1 MKMGI
6 YWTYLKIID
15 PNLIFNV
22 DICMNTKNFFPSS
35 NLIEISKKATI
46 LEKDQEFYLINDWR
60 DNRNPKSLQQILNSY
75 LRLAISYA
83 RKYSSYGLPIDDL
96 IHEGV
101 LGIMHALDKF
111 DTSKDFRLSTYASWW
126 IRASIQDYILKN
138 WSVVRTGSTASQKA
152 LFFNLKK
159 IKHQINDLSREFM
172 GQDEIKKVSDMLN
185 VKSIEVQ
192 NMESRLTGGDL
203 YLNQKVDNETENDLM
218 SLLADDRQNPEE
230 SYEDLNDKKIKKD
243 FINQAIDTLNERE
256 KTIIRLRKFKEKS
269 ITLDELGKMLKISK
283 ERVRQIETKALEKLK
298 KSLLEVSQQNKE
310 FFI

>member
-1 MKMGI
+1 MI
-6 YWTYLKIID
+6 TYK
-15 PNLIFNV
+15 
-22 DICMNTKNFFPSS
+22 
-35 NLIEISKKATI
+35 SKLVEFSKQAAI
-46 LEKDQEFYLINDWR
+46 LEKEEEFELINDWR
-60 DNRNPKSLQQILNSY
+60 DTKNPKSLQKILDAY
-75 LRLAISYA
+75 LRLAVSYA
-83 RKYSSYGLPIDDL
+83 RKYSSYGLSLDDL

-159 IKHQINDLSREFM
+159 IKQQINDVSREFM
-172 GQDEIKKVSDMLN
+172 GQSEIDKVSNMLN

-192 NMESRLTGGDL
+192 NMESRLTSGDL
-203 YLNQKVDNETENDLM
+203 HLNQKVDSESENDLM
-218 SLLADDRQNPEE
+218 SLLPDERQNPEE
-230 SYEDLNDKKIKKD
+230 IYEDFNDKNVKKNYIARAIETLND
-243 FINQAIDTLNERE
+243 RE
-256 KTIIRLRKFKEKS
+256 KTIINLRKFKEKS

-298 KSLLEVSQQNKE
+298 KAILDISQQDKE
-310 FFI
+310 FFV

>member
-1 MKMGI
+1 MS
-6 YWTYLKIID
+6 
-15 PNLIFNV
+15 F
-22 DICMNTKNFFPSS
+22 KNYFHSN
-35 NLIEISKKATI
+35 NLIELSKKAAI
-46 LEKDQEFYLINDWR
+46 LEKDEEFKLINAWR
-60 DNRNPKSLQQILNSY
+60 DTKTPRSLQKILNSY

-101 LGIMHALDKF
+101 LGIMHALEKF

-159 IKHQINDLSREFM
+159 IKQQINDVSREFM
-172 GQDEIKKVSDMLN
+172 GQDEINKVSNMLN
-185 VKSIEVQ
+185 VKSLEVQ

-203 YLNQKVDNETENDLM
+203 HLNQKVDNDSENDLM

-230 SYEDLNDKKIKKD
+230 SFEDFNDKNIKKD
-243 FINQAIDTLNERE
+243 FINKAIDTLSERE
-256 KTIIRLRKFKEKS
+256 KIIIKLRKFREKS
-269 ITLDELGKMLKISK
+269 ITLDELGQKLKISK
-283 ERVRQIETKALEKLK
+283 ERVRQIETKALGKLK
-298 KSLLEVSQQNKE
+298 KSLLEISQQNKE

>member
-1 MKMGI
+1 MV
-6 YWTYLKIID
+6 
-15 PNLIFNV
+15 N
-22 DICMNTKNFFPSS
+22 KNYYFSN
-35 NLIEISKKATI
+35 NLIEISKKAAI
-46 LEKDQEFYLINDWR
+46 LEKDEEFYLINDWR
-60 DNRNPKSLQQILNSY
+60 DNRSPKSLQKILNSY
-75 LRLAISYA
+75 LRLAVSYA

-159 IKHQINDLSREFM
+159 IKQQINDVSKEFM
-172 GQDEIKKVSDMLN
+172 GQEEVDKVSSMLN
-185 VKSIEVQ
+185 VKSIDVQ

-203 YLNQKVDNETENDLM
+203 HLNQKVDNESENDLM
-218 SLLADDRQNPEE
+218 SLLADERENPEE
-230 SYEDLNDKKIKKD
+230 TYEDFNDKKIKKD
-243 FINQAIDTLNERE
+243 FINRAIDTLNERE
-256 KTIIRLRKFKEKS
+256 KTIITLRKFREKS
-269 ITLDELGKMLKISK
+269 ITLDELGQKLKISK

-298 KSLLEVSQQNKE
+298 KSLLDISQQNQE

>member
-1 MKMGI
+1 M
-6 YWTYLKIID
+6 
-15 PNLIFNV
+15 V
-22 DICMNTKNFFPSS
+22 TKNFFFSN
-35 NLIEISKKATI
+35 NLIELSKKAAI
-46 LEKDQEFYLINDWR
+46 LEKDEEFYLINDWR
-60 DNRNPKSLQQILNSY
+60 DNKTPKSLQKILNSY
-75 LRLAISYA
+75 LRLAVSYA

-101 LGIMHALDKF
+101 LGIMHALEKF

-159 IKHQINDLSREFM
+159 IKQQINDVSREFM
-172 GQDEIKKVSDMLN
+172 GQEELNKVSNMLN

-203 YLNQKVDNETENDLM
+203 HLNQKVDNETENDLM
-218 SLLADDRQNPEE
+218 SLLADERQNPEE
-230 SYEDLNDKKIKKD
+230 TYEDFNDKNIKKD
-243 FINQAIDTLNERE
+243 FINKAIDTLNERE
-256 KTIIRLRKFKEKS
+256 KTIIRLRKFRERS
-269 ITLDELGKMLKISK
+269 ITLDELGQKLKISK

-298 KSLLEVSQQNKE
+298 KALLDISQQNKE
-310 FFI
+310 FFV

>member
-1 MKMGI
+1 MS
-6 YWTYLKIID
+6 
-15 PNLIFNV
+15 FN
-22 DICMNTKNFFPSS
+22 NYFFSS
-35 NLIEISKKATI
+35 NLIEISKKAKI
-46 LEKDQEFYLINDWR
+46 LEKKQEFELINDWR
-60 DNRNPKSLQQILNSY
+60 DNRNPNSLRQILNSY
-75 LRLAISYA
+75 LRLAVSYA

-159 IKHQINDLSREFM
+159 IKHQINDVSREFM
-172 GQDEIKKVSDMLN
+172 GQEEINKVSDMLN

-203 YLNQKVDNETENDLM
+203 YLNQKVDSETENDLM

-243 FINQAIDTLNERE
+243 YINKAIDTLNERE

-269 ITLDELGKMLKISK
+269 ITLDELGQMLKISK

-298 KSLLEVSQQNKE
+298 KSLLEVSQQSQA

>member
-1 MKMGI
+1 MSI
-6 YWTYLKIID
+6 
-15 PNLIFNV
+15 N
-22 DICMNTKNFFPSS
+22 KNFYSS
-35 NLIEISKKATI
+35 SLVEFSKKASI
-46 LEKDQEFYLINDWR
+46 LEKEEEFILIDDWR
-60 DNRNPKSLQQILNSY
+60 DNKNPKSLQKILNAY
-75 LRLAISYA
+75 LRLAVSYA
-83 RKYSSYGLPIDDL
+83 RKYSSYGLPLDDL

-111 DTSKDFRLSTYASWW
+111 DTKKDFRLSTYASWW

-159 IKHQINDLSREFM
+159 IKQQINDVSREFM
-172 GQDEIKKVSDMLN
+172 GQSEINKVSNMLN

-203 YLNQKVDNETENDLM
+203 HLNQKVDSDSENDLM

-230 SYEDLNDKKIKKD
+230 SYEDFNDKKVKKD
-243 FINQAIDTLNERE
+243 YIAAAIDTLNDRE
-256 KTIIRLRKFKEKS
+256 KTIINLRKFKEKS
-269 ITLDELGKMLKISK
+269 ITLDELGQKLKISK

-298 KSLLEVSQQNKE
+298 TAILSISQQNKE

>member
-1 MKMGI
+1 M
-6 YWTYLKIID
+6 
-15 PNLIFNV
+15 V
-22 DICMNTKNFFPSS
+22 SKNFVFSN
-35 NLIEISKKATI
+35 NLIELSKRASI
-46 LEKDQEFYLINDWR
+46 LEKDEEFQLINDWR
-60 DNRNPKSLQQILNSY
+60 ENKTPRSLQKILNSY
-75 LRLAISYA
+75 LRLAVSYA

-101 LGIMHALDKF
+101 LGIMHALEKF
-111 DTSKDFRLSTYASWW
+111 DTSRDFRLSTYASWW

-159 IKHQINDLSREFM
+159 IKQQINDISREFM
-172 GQDEIKKVSDMLN
+172 GQNEINKVSNMLN
-185 VKSIEVQ
+185 VKSIDVQ

-203 YLNQKVDNETENDLM
+203 HLNQKVDNDTENDLM

-230 SYEDLNDKKIKKD
+230 TFEEFKDKKIKKD
-243 FINQAIDTLNERE
+243 FINKAIDTLNERE
-256 KTIIRLRKFKEKS
+256 KTIIRLRKFREKS
-269 ITLDELGKMLKISK
+269 ITLDELGQKLKISK

-298 KSLLEVSQQNKE
+298 RSLLEISNQNKE

>member
-1 MKMGI
+1 MA
-6 YWTYLKIID
+6 
-15 PNLIFNV
+15 
-22 DICMNTKNFFPSS
+22 TKNIFFSN
-35 NLIEISKKATI
+35 NLIELSKKASI
-46 LEKDQEFYLINDWR
+46 LEKDEEFYLINDWR
-60 DNRNPKSLQQILNSY
+60 DNKTPKSLQKILNSY
-75 LRLAISYA
+75 LRLAVSYA

-101 LGIMHALDKF
+101 LGIMHALEKF

-159 IKHQINDLSREFM
+159 IKQQINDVSREFM
-172 GQDEIKKVSDMLN
+172 GQNEINKVSNMLN

-203 YLNQKVDNETENDLM
+203 HLNQRVDNDNENDLM

-230 SYEDLNDKKIKKD
+230 SFEDFNDKNIKKD
-243 FINQAIDTLNERE
+243 FINKAIDTLNDRE
-256 KTIIRLRKFKEKS
+256 KTIIRLRKFREKS
-269 ITLDELGKMLKISK
+269 ITLDELGQKLKISK

-298 KSLLEVSQQNKE
+298 KTLLEISQQNKE

>member
-1 MKMGI
+1 MVAK
-6 YWTYLKIID
+6 YS
-15 PNLIFNV
+15 
-22 DICMNTKNFFPSS
+22 FFSS
-35 NLIEISKKATI
+35 SLIEHSKKGAI
-46 LEKDQEFYLINDWR
+46 LEKHEEFQLINDWR
-60 DNRNPKSLQQILNSY
+60 DNKTPKSLQKILNSY
-75 LRLAISYA
+75 LRLAVSYA

-101 LGIMHALDKF
+101 LGIMHALEKF

-159 IKHQINDLSREFM
+159 IKQQINDVSREFM
-172 GQDEIKKVSDMLN
+172 GQEELNKISNMLN

-192 NMESRLTGGDL
+192 NMESRLTAGDL
-203 YLNQKVDNETENDLM
+203 HLNQKVDNETENDLM

-230 SYEDLNDKKIKKD
+230 TYEDFNDKNIKKD
-243 FINQAIDTLNERE
+243 FINKAIDTLNERE
-256 KTIIRLRKFKEKS
+256 KTIVRLRKFREKS
-269 ITLDELGKMLKISK
+269 ITLDELGQKLKISK

-298 KSLLEVSQQNKE
+298 KSLLDISQQNKE

>member
-1 MKMGI
+1 MVIKN
-6 YWTYLKIID
+6 YFFSN
-15 PNLIFNV
+15 NLV
-22 DICMNTKNFFPSS
+22 E
-35 NLIEISKKATI
+35 LSKKAAI
-46 LEKDQEFYLINDWR
+46 LEKDEEFMLINDWR
-60 DNRNPKSLQQILNSY
+60 DNKTPRSLQKILNSY
-75 LRLAISYA
+75 LRLAVSYA

-101 LGIMHALDKF
+101 LGIMHALEKF

-159 IKHQINDLSREFM
+159 IKQQINDVSREFM
-172 GQDEIKKVSDMLN
+172 GQDEINKVSSMLN
-185 VKSIEVQ
+185 VKSLEVQ
-192 NMESRLTGGDL
+192 NMESRLSGGDL
-203 YLNQKVDNETENDLM
+203 HLNQKVDNETENDLM

-230 SYEDLNDKKIKKD
+230 TYEDFNDKNIKKD
-243 FINQAIDTLNERE
+243 FINKAIDTLNDRER
-256 KTIIRLRKFKEKS
+256 TIIRLRKFREKS
-269 ITLDELGKMLKISK
+269 ITLDELGQKLRISK

-298 KSLLEVSQQNKE
+298 KSLLEISQQNKE

>member
-1 MKMGI
+1 M
-6 YWTYLKIID
+6 LSRNRFFSNNIIE
-15 PNLIFNV
+15 L
-22 DICMNTKNFFPSS
+22 
-35 NLIEISKKATI
+35 SKKAAI
-46 LEKDQEFYLINDWR
+46 LEKEEEFYLINDWR
-60 DNRNPKSLQQILNSY
+60 DNKTPKSLQKILNSY

-101 LGIMHALDKF
+101 LGIMHALEKF

-159 IKHQINDLSREFM
+159 IKQQINDVSREFM
-172 GQDEIKKVSDMLN
+172 GQEELNKVSNMLN

-203 YLNQKVDNETENDLM
+203 HLNQKVDNETENDLM
-218 SLLADDRQNPEE
+218 SLLADERQNPEE
-230 SYEDLNDKKIKKD
+230 TYEDFNDKNIKKD
-243 FINQAIDTLNERE
+243 FINRAIDTLNERE
-256 KTIIRLRKFKEKS
+256 KTIIRFRKFREKS
-269 ITLDELGKMLKISK
+269 ITLDELGQKLKISK

-298 KSLLEVSQQNKE
+298 KALLDISQQNKE

>member
-1 MKMGI
+1 MSFSK
-6 YWTYLKIID
+6 Y
-15 PNLIFNV
+15 
-22 DICMNTKNFFPSS
+22 FFSN
-35 NLIEISKKATI
+35 NLIEMSKKADI
-46 LEKDQEFYLINDWR
+46 LEKDEEFKLIDDWR
-60 DNRNPKSLQQILNSY
+60 DNRTPKSLQKILSSY
-75 LRLAISYA
+75 LRLAVSYA

-159 IKHQINDLSREFM
+159 IKQQINDVSSEFM
-172 GQDEIKKVSDMLN
+172 GQDEINKVSNMLN
-185 VKSIEVQ
+185 VKSLEVQ

-203 YLNQKVDNETENDLM
+203 HLNQKVDNDTENDLM
-218 SLLADDRQNPEE
+218 SLLADERQNPEE
-230 SYEDLNDKKIKKD
+230 SFEDYNDKKIKKD
-243 FINQAIDTLNERE
+243 FIHKAINTLNKRE
-256 KTIIRLRKFKEKS
+256 KTIIELRKFKEKS
-269 ITLDELGKMLKISK
+269 ITLDELGKTLKISK

-298 KSLLEVSQQNKE
+298 KSLLEISQQNKE

>member
-1 MKMGI
+1 MVAK
-6 YWTYLKIID
+6 YS
-15 PNLIFNV
+15 
-22 DICMNTKNFFPSS
+22 FFSS
-35 NLIEISKKATI
+35 SLIEHSKKGAI
-46 LEKDQEFYLINDWR
+46 LEKHEEFRLINDWR
-60 DNRNPKSLQQILNSY
+60 DNKTPKSLQKILNSY
-75 LRLAISYA
+75 LRLAVSYA

-101 LGIMHALDKF
+101 LGIMHALEKF

-159 IKHQINDLSREFM
+159 IKQQINDVSREFM
-172 GQDEIKKVSDMLN
+172 GQEELNKISNMLN

-192 NMESRLTGGDL
+192 NMESRLTAGDL
-203 YLNQKVDNETENDLM
+203 HLNQKVDNETENDLM

-230 SYEDLNDKKIKKD
+230 TYEDFNDKNIKKD
-243 FINQAIDTLNERE
+243 FINKAIDTLNERE
-256 KTIIRLRKFKEKS
+256 KTIVRLRKFREKS
-269 ITLDELGKMLKISK
+269 ITLDELGQKLKISK

-298 KSLLEVSQQNKE
+298 KSLLDISQQNKE

>member
-1 MKMGI
+1 MSYKR
-6 YWTYLKIID
+6 
-15 PNLIFNV
+15 
-22 DICMNTKNFFPSS
+22 NFFSN
-35 NLIEISKKATI
+35 NLIEFSKKASI
-46 LEKDQEFYLINDWR
+46 LEKEEEFNLINDWR
-60 DNRNPKSLQQILNSY
+60 DNKNPIALQKILNSY
-75 LRLAISYA
+75 LRLAVSYA
-83 RKYSSYGLPIDDL
+83 RKFTSYGLPIDDL

-101 LGIMHALDKF
+101 LGIMHALEKF

-159 IKHQINDLSREFM
+159 IKQQINDVSREFM
-172 GQDEIKKVSDMLN
+172 GQREIDKVSNMLN

-203 YLNQKVDNETENDLM
+203 FLNQNIDNESESDFM
-218 SLLADDRQNPEE
+218 GLLADERENPEE
-230 SYEDLNDKKIKKD
+230 NYENINDKKVKKD
-243 FINQAIDTLNERE
+243 LINKAINTLNERE
-256 KTIIRLRKFKEKS
+256 KKIIRLRKFKEKS

-298 KSLLEVSQQNKE
+298 KTLLEISQQNKE

>member
-1 MKMGI
+1 MTI
-6 YWTYLKIID
+6 
-15 PNLIFNV
+15 
-22 DICMNTKNFFPSS
+22 KNFFFSN
-35 NLIEISKKATI
+35 NLIELSKKAAI
-46 LEKDQEFYLINDWR
+46 LEKEEEFYLINDWR
-60 DNRNPKSLQQILNSY
+60 DNKTPKSLQKILNSY
-75 LRLAISYA
+75 LRLAVSYA

-101 LGIMHALDKF
+101 LGIMHALEKF

-159 IKHQINDLSREFM
+159 IKQKINDVSREFM
-172 GQDEIKKVSDMLN
+172 GQKEIDEVSKMLN
-185 VKSIEVQ
+185 VKSLEVQ

-203 YLNQKVDNETENDLM
+203 YLNQKVDNDTENDLM

-230 SYEDLNDKKIKKD
+230 SFEDFNDKNIKKD
-243 FINQAIDTLNERE
+243 FINKAIDTLNERE
-256 KTIIRLRKFKEKS
+256 KTIVRLRKFREKS
-269 ITLDELGKMLKISK
+269 ITLDELGQKLKISK

-298 KSLLEVSQQNKE
+298 KSLLDISQQNKE

>member
-1 MKMGI
+1 M
-6 YWTYLKIID
+6 
-15 PNLIFNV
+15 V
-22 DICMNTKNFFPSS
+22 SKNFFFSN
-35 NLIEISKKATI
+35 NLIELSKKASI
-46 LEKDQEFYLINDWR
+46 LEKDEEFQLINDWR
-60 DNRNPKSLQQILNSY
+60 ENKSPRSLQKILNSY
-75 LRLAISYA
+75 LRLAVSFA

-101 LGIMHALDKF
+101 LGIMHALEKF

-159 IKHQINDLSREFM
+159 IKQQINDVSREFM
-172 GQDEIKKVSDMLN
+172 GQNEINKVSNMLN
-185 VKSIEVQ
+185 VKSIDVQ

-203 YLNQKVDNETENDLM
+203 HLNQKVDNDTENDLM

-230 SYEDLNDKKIKKD
+230 TFEEFNDKNIKKD
-243 FINQAIDTLNERE
+243 FINKAIDTLNDRE
-256 KTIIRLRKFKEKS
+256 KTIIRLRKFREKS
-269 ITLDELGKMLKISK
+269 ITLDELGQKLKISK

-298 KSLLEVSQQNKE
+298 KSLLEISNQNKE

>member
-1 MKMGI
+1 M
-6 YWTYLKIID
+6 
-15 PNLIFNV
+15 V
-22 DICMNTKNFFPSS
+22 SKNFFFSN
-35 NLIEISKKATI
+35 NLIELSKKAAI
-46 LEKDQEFYLINDWR
+46 LEKEEEFYLINDWR
-60 DNRNPKSLQQILNSY
+60 DNKTPKSLQKILNSY
-75 LRLAISYA
+75 LRLAVSFA
-83 RKYSSYGLPIDDL
+83 RKYSSYGLPLDDL

-101 LGIMHALDKF
+101 LGIMHALEKF

-159 IKHQINDLSREFM
+159 IKQQINDVSREFM
-172 GQDEIKKVSDMLN
+172 GQEEINKVSNMLK

-203 YLNQKVDNETENDLM
+203 HLNQKVDNETENDLM

-230 SYEDLNDKKIKKD
+230 SFEEFNDKNIKKD
-243 FINQAIDTLNERE
+243 FINKAIDTLNDRE
-256 KTIIRLRKFKEKS
+256 KTIIRLRKFRERS
-269 ITLDELGKMLKISK
+269 ITLDELGQKLKISK

-298 KSLLEVSQQNKE
+298 KSLLDISQQNKE
-310 FFI
+310 FFV

>member
-1 MKMGI
+1 M
-6 YWTYLKIID
+6 
-15 PNLIFNV
+15 V
-22 DICMNTKNFFPSS
+22 SKNFLFSN
-35 NLIEISKKATI
+35 NLIELSKKASI
-46 LEKDQEFYLINDWR
+46 LEKEEEFELINDWR
-60 DNRNPKSLQQILNSY
+60 DNKTPRSLQKILNSY
-75 LRLAISYA
+75 LRLAVSYA

-101 LGIMHALDKF
+101 LGIMHALEKF

-159 IKHQINDLSREFM
+159 IKQQINDVSREFM
-172 GQDEIKKVSDMLN
+172 GQNEINKVSNMLN
-185 VKSIEVQ
+185 VKSIDIQ

-203 YLNQKVDNETENDLM
+203 HLNQKVDSDSENDLI
-218 SLLADDRQNPEE
+218 SLLADERQNPEE
-230 SYEDLNDKKIKKD
+230 TFEEFNDKNIKKD
-243 FINQAIDTLNERE
+243 FINKAIDTLNDRE
-256 KTIIRLRKFKEKS
+256 KTIIRLRKFREKS
-269 ITLDELGKMLKISK
+269 ITLDELGQKLKISK

-298 KSLLEVSQQNKE
+298 RSLLEISNQNKE

>member
-1 MKMGI
+1 MAS
-6 YWTYLKIID
+6 
-15 PNLIFNV
+15 
-22 DICMNTKNFFPSS
+22 KNFFFSS
-35 NLIEISKKATI
+35 NLIELSKKAKI
-46 LEKDQEFYLINDWR
+46 LEKDEEFYLINDWR
-60 DNRNPKSLQQILNSY
+60 DNKTPRSLQKILNSY
-75 LRLAISYA
+75 LRLAVSYA

-101 LGIMHALDKF
+101 LGIMHALEKF

-159 IKHQINDLSREFM
+159 IKQQINDVSREFM
-172 GQDEIKKVSDMLN
+172 GQNEINKVSNLLN
-185 VKSIEVQ
+185 VKSIDVQ

-203 YLNQKVDNETENDLM
+203 HLNQKVDNDTENDLM
-218 SLLADDRQNPEE
+218 SLLADERQNPEE
-230 SYEDLNDKKIKKD
+230 TLEEFNDKKVKKN
-243 FINQAIDTLNERE
+243 FINEAIDTLNERE
-256 KTIIRLRKFKEKS
+256 KIIIRLRKFTEKS
-269 ITLDELGKMLKISK
+269 ITLDELGKKLKISK

-298 KSLLEVSQQNKE
+298 RSLLDISNQNKE

>member
-1 MKMGI
+1 MS
-6 YWTYLKIID
+6 
-15 PNLIFNV
+15 FN
-22 DICMNTKNFFPSS
+22 NYFSSS
-35 NLIEISKKATI
+35 NLVEISKKAKI
-46 LEKDQEFYLINDWR
+46 LEKKQEFELINDWR
-60 DNRNPKSLQQILNSY
+60 DNRNPNSLRQILNSY
-75 LRLAISYA
+75 LRLAVSYA

-159 IKHQINDLSREFM
+159 IKHQINDVSREFM
-172 GQDEIKKVSDMLN
+172 GQEEINKVSDMLN

-230 SYEDLNDKKIKKD
+230 SFEDLNDKKIKKD
-243 FINQAIDTLNERE
+243 YINKAINTLNERE

-269 ITLDELGKMLKISK
+269 ITLDELGQMLKISK

-298 KSLLEVSQQNKE
+298 KSLLEVSQQNQA

>member
-1 MKMGI
+1 M
-6 YWTYLKIID
+6 
-15 PNLIFNV
+15 V
-22 DICMNTKNFFPSS
+22 QKNFFFSN
-35 NLIEISKKATI
+35 NLIELSKKASI
-46 LEKDQEFYLINDWR
+46 LEKDEEFSLINDWR
-60 DNRNPKSLQQILNSY
+60 DNKTPSSLQKILNSY
-75 LRLAISYA
+75 LRLAVSYA

-101 LGIMHALDKF
+101 LGIMHALEKF

-159 IKHQINDLSREFM
+159 IKQKINDVSREFM
-172 GQDEIKKVSDMLN
+172 GQEEINKVSNMLN
-185 VKSIEVQ
+185 VKSLEVQ

-203 YLNQKVDNETENDLM
+203 HLNQKVDNDTENDLM

-230 SYEDLNDKKIKKD
+230 TFEDFNDKNIKKD
-243 FINQAIDTLNERE
+243 FINRAIDTLNDRER
-256 KTIIRLRKFKEKS
+256 KIIRLRKFREKS
-269 ITLDELGKMLKISK
+269 VTLDELGKILKISK

-298 KSLLEVSQQNKE
+298 KSLLDISQQNKE

>member
-1 MKMGI
+1 
-6 YWTYLKIID
+6 
-15 PNLIFNV
+15 
-22 DICMNTKNFFPSS
+22 MNTKNFFPSS

-172 GQDEIKKVSDMLN
+172 GQDEINKVSDMLN

>member
-1 MKMGI
+1 MFK
-6 YWTYLKIID
+6 
-15 PNLIFNV
+15 
-22 DICMNTKNFFPSS
+22 NTNFTS
-35 NLIEISKKATI
+35 NLIEFSKKASI
-46 LEKDQEFYLINDWR
+46 LQKDDEFYLINDWR
-60 DNRNPKSLQQILNSY
+60 DNKNPKSLQKILDAY
-75 LRLAISYA
+75 LRLAVSYA

-101 LGIMHALDKF
+101 LGIMHALEKF

-159 IKHQINDLSREFM
+159 IKNQINEVSREFM
-172 GQDEIKKVSDMLN
+172 GQNEIDQVSNMLN

-203 YLNQKVDNETENDLM
+203 HLNQKVDNDSENDLM
-218 SLLADDRQNPEE
+218 SLLADERQNPEE
-230 SYEDLNDKKIKKD
+230 VFEDFNDQKVKKNFINEALNTLND
-243 FINQAIDTLNERE
+243 RE

-269 ITLDELGKMLKISK
+269 ITLDELGQMLKISK
-283 ERVRQIETKALEKLK
+283 ERVRQIETKALEKLR
-298 KSLLEVSQQNKE
+298 KSILEISQQDKE